1 MHVVNNLSAFLM
13 FEVME
18 SAWQTLLEAVH
29 RACCLDD
36 VIRAH
41 DAYLGEIMDRALL
54 APQHESI
61 NMQVPCRAVPC
72 HVCYK
77 EKIVFIMAPSTL
89 SSHYSR
95 PYHSLSSHH
104 LTSPKLTALHSPP

>member
-1 MHVVNNLSAFLM
+1 MRGRMMHVVNNLSAFLM

-18 SAWQTLLEAVH
+18 SAWLTLQDAVQ

-61 NMQVPCRAVPC
+61 NMQVTPNI
-72 HVCYK
+72 Y
-77 EKIVFIMAPSTL
+77 
-89 SSHYSR
+89 
-95 PYHSLSSHH
+95 YHSRTKWPLF
-104 LTSPKLTALHSPP
+104 

>member
-1 MHVVNNLSAFLM
+1 MMHVVNNLSAFLM

-18 SAWQTLLEAVH
+18 SAWLTLQDAVH

-54 APQHESI
+54 APQHERI
-61 NMQVPCRAVPC
+61 NMQV
-72 HVCYK
+72 YW
-77 EKIVFIMAPSTL
+77 M
-89 SSHYSR
+89 
-95 PYHSLSSHH
+95 HSGVML
-104 LTSPKLTALHSPP
+104 LLLLLPVGY

>member
-1 MHVVNNLSAFLM
+1 MMHVVNNLSAFLM

-18 SAWQTLLEAVH
+18 SAWLTLQDAVH

-54 APQHESI
+54 APQHERI
-61 NMQVPCRAVPC
+61 NMQVCAWMRSGPL
-72 HVCYK
+72 
-77 EKIVFIMAPSTL
+77 L
-89 SSHYSR
+89 SMLLLLVSWSR
-95 PYHSLSSHH
+95 DILYY
-104 LTSPKLTALHSPP
+104 A

>member
-18 SAWQTLLEAVH
+18 SAWLTLQDAVH

-61 NMQVPCRAVPC
+61 NMQVTNSLC
-72 HVCYK
+72 
-77 EKIVFIMAPSTL
+77 STF
-89 SSHYSR
+89 SSR
-95 PYHSLSSHH
+95 L
-104 LTSPKLTALHSPP
+104 

>member
-18 SAWQTLLEAVH
+18 SAWLTLQDAVQ

-61 NMQVPCRAVPC
+61 NMQVRTKHSILFLRPQFIGP
-72 HVCYK
+72 
-77 EKIVFIMAPSTL
+77 IVFF
-89 SSHYSR
+89 
-95 PYHSLSSHH
+95 
-104 LTSPKLTALHSPP
+104 HSPICMIIPCDR

>member
-61 NMQVPCRAVPC
+61 NMQVQCRAVPC
-72 HVCYK
+72 RAMFV
-77 EKIVFIMAPSTL
+77 TRRR
-89 SSHYSR
+89 SSI
-95 PYHSLSSHH
+95 
-104 LTSPKLTALHSPP
+104 

>member
-1 MHVVNNLSAFLM
+1 MMHVVNNLSAFLM

-18 SAWQTLLEAVH
+18 SAWLTLQDAVH

-54 APQHESI
+54 APQHERI
-61 NMQVPCRAVPC
+61 NMQVCAYMQSSQLLLFLLLGFGCRRDIRYYV
-72 HVCYK
+72 
-77 EKIVFIMAPSTL
+77 
-89 SSHYSR
+89 
-95 PYHSLSSHH
+95 
-104 LTSPKLTALHSPP
+104 

>member
-1 MHVVNNLSAFLM
+1 
-13 FEVME
+13 ME
-18 SAWQTLLEAVH
+18 SAWLTLEDAVR

-61 NMQVPCRAVPC
+61 NMQVWLRVKR
-72 HVCYK
+72 HLCY
-77 EKIVFIMAPSTL
+77 
-89 SSHYSR
+89 
-95 PYHSLSSHH
+95 
-104 LTSPKLTALHSPP
+104 ALL

>member
-1 MHVVNNLSAFLM
+1 
-13 FEVME
+13 ME
-18 SAWQTLLEAVH
+18 SAWLTLEDAVR

-61 NMQVPCRAVPC
+61 NMQV
-72 HVCYK
+72 
-77 EKIVFIMAPSTL
+77 
-89 SSHYSR
+89 
-95 PYHSLSSHH
+95 
-104 LTSPKLTALHSPP
+104 

>member
-1 MHVVNNLSAFLM
+1 MRGRMMHVVNNLSAFLM

-18 SAWQTLLEAVH
+18 SAWLTLQDAVH

-61 NMQVPCRAVPC
+61 NMQVIIFFPHFAC
-72 HVCYK
+72 
-77 EKIVFIMAPSTL
+77 VFCIFFSPSYRRDLYFASTL
-89 SSHYSR
+89 ARFLTYGLAYS
-95 PYHSLSSHH
+95 HSLTH
-104 LTSPKLTALHSPP
+104 